1 MGEYVMSQD
10 FLNLK
15 NIPPIVSGRSYR
27 WIKRFMDLVIV
38 FLLAPVWVPVMGI
51 ISLLIKLESPKGPIF
66 FIQKRSGKNGSRFK
80 LYKFRTMVENA
91 EEMKK
96 ELWHLNEL
104 EWPDFK
110 ITNDPRITKVGK
122 ILRKTSLDEVPQI
135 INILLGDMS
144 LVGPRPT
151 FFSSDDY
158 AMWQTE
164 RLDIKP
170 GLTGVWQLYG
180 RGEVL
185 FDDRVRMDIL
195 YVQNFSLGMDLYILL
210 KTPGAVISQKGA
222 K

>member
-1 MGEYVMSQD
+1 MGEYVMSQE

-15 NIPPIVSGRSYR
+15 NIPPIISGRRYR
-27 WIKRFMDLVIV
+27 WLKRTIDLAIV
-38 FLLAPVWVPVMGI
+38 AVLAPVWIPVMGLI
-51 ISLLIKLESPKGPIF
+51 CLLIKIESPRGPIF
-66 FIQKRSGKNGSRFK
+66 FIQKRSGKNGSRFN

-96 ELWHLNEL
+96 DLWHLNEL

-110 ITNDPRITKVGK
+110 ITNDPRITKIGK
-122 ILRKTSLDEVPQI
+122 ILRKTSLDELPQI

-151 FFSSDDY
+151 FFSSDEY

-180 RGEVL
+180 RGEVF

-195 YVQNFSLGMDLYILL
+195 YVQNFSLGMDLYIML

>member
-38 FLLAPVWVPVMGI
+38 LLLAPVWVPVMGI

-66 FIQKRSGKNGSRFK
+66 FVQKRSGKNGSRFK

-195 YVQNFSLGMDLYILL
+195 YVQNFSLGMDLYIML

>member
-1 MGEYVMSQD
+1 MGEFVMSQD
-10 FLNLK
+10 FINLK
-15 NIPPIVSGRSYR
+15 NIPPIISGRPYR
-27 WIKRFMDLVIV
+27 WIKRFVDLMIVI
-38 FLLAPVWVPVMGI
+38 LLAPIWVPVMGI
-51 ISLLIKLESPKGPIF
+51 VSLLIKLESPKGPIF

-195 YVQNFSLGMDLYILL
+195 YVQNFSLGMDLYIML

>member
-1 MGEYVMSQD
+1 M
-10 FLNLK
+10 
-15 NIPPIVSGRSYR
+15 
-27 WIKRFMDLVIV
+27 
-38 FLLAPVWVPVMGI
+38 
-51 ISLLIKLESPKGPIF
+51 ESPKGPVF

-80 LYKFRTMVENA
+80 LFKFRTMVENA

-110 ITNDPRITKVGK
+110 ITNDPRITKIGK
-122 ILRKTSLDEVPQI
+122 ILRKTSLDEIPQI

-151 FFSSDDY
+151 FFSSDEY

-195 YVQNFSLGMDLYILL
+195 YVQNFSLGMDLYIML
-210 KTPGAVISQKGA
+210 KTPGAVISQKGS

>member
-10 FLNLK
+10 FINLK
-15 NIPPIVSGRSYR
+15 NIPPIVSGRPYR
-27 WIKRFMDLVIV
+27 WIKRSIDLAIV
-38 FLLAPVWVPVMGI
+38 LVLAPIWIPVMGI
-51 ISLLIKLESPKGPIF
+51 ISLLIKIESPKGPVF
-66 FIQKRSGKNGSRFK
+66 FIQKRSGKNGTRFD

-110 ITNDPRITKVGK
+110 ITNDPRITKIGK
-122 ILRKTSLDEVPQI
+122 ILRKTSLDEIPQI

-151 FFSSDDY
+151 FFSSDEY

-195 YVQNFSLGMDLYILL
+195 YVQNISLGMDLYIML
-210 KTPGAVISQKGA
+210 KTPGVVISQKGA